1 LLILHKEVD
10 SADKIYTI
18 VKGWKSDTA
27 DAAKRIDD
35 KPSKDSNKSAPKKKQ
50 DKNIEEEAVT
60 SKAADAFFSN
70 PK

>member
-1 LLILHKEVD
+1 MVLHKEVD
-10 SADKIYTI
+10 SANKTYTI
-18 VKGWKSDTA
+18 VKGWKADTA

-35 KPSKDSNKSAPKKKQ
+35 KPSKSTPKLKQ
-50 DKNIEEEAVT
+50 DKNIEDEAVT